1 MVNGIDTLALTHIGR
16 AFERGL
22 PFQGRL
28 PAMSQSHPSDGCDAL
43 RASHLHIE
51 MTLIACSASCRYRG
65 VIGLKAHHETNM
77 FPQSQGHA
85 SAVASTR
92 QSTSRRDGGFTL
104 IETAVALVIGGL
116 MIQAMLTG
124 VSLIQTA
131 RVNDVMR
138 QQAAIEAA
146 VDAFQDRYRALPG
159 DYDRASTAL
168 TCGRAMCAN
177 GDGNGRIDTANAA
190 GVREDLL
197 AWAHLSA
204 AGLLS
209 GKYEFSGDVVVATW
223 DNSPTNVYGGYVQ
236 LATDNAWGAAD
247 HNATRNNLKTG
258 MRVPA
263 AVLAAV
269 DSKIDDGLPYSG
281 KFQFAAAAQS
291 GACLDVSAG
300 NVVWKAVSG
309 GDDCQATTLLN

>member
-1 MVNGIDTLALTHIGR
+1 
-16 AFERGL
+16 
-22 PFQGRL
+22 
-28 PAMSQSHPSDGCDAL
+28 
-43 RASHLHIE
+43 
-51 MTLIACSASCRYRG
+51 MTLIASCAPCPYRG
-65 VIGLKAHHETNM
+65 VIVLNPRYGTNM
-77 FPQSQGHA
+77 FPQSKS
-85 SAVASTR
+85 SAVAVTR
-92 QSTSRRDGGFTL
+92 QSARRRDGGFTL
-104 IETAVALVIGGL
+104 IETAVVLVIGGL
-116 MIQAMLTG
+116 MIQAMVTG

-159 DYDRASTAL
+159 DYADASTAL
-168 TCGRAMCAN
+168 RCGPTACAN
-177 GDGNGRIDTANAA
+177 GDGNGRIDGTNAA

-209 GKYEFSGDVVVATW
+209 GKYEFSGDVTVATW
-223 DNSPTNVYGGYVQ
+223 DNSPTNVYGGYVR
-236 LATDNAWGAAD
+236 LATDNAWGAAE
-247 HNATRNNLKTG
+247 HNAARNNLKTG

-263 AVLAAV
+263 SVLAAV
-269 DSKIDDGLPYSG
+269 DGKIDDGLPYSG
-281 KFQFAAAAQS
+281 KFQFAAATQAS
-291 GACLDVSAG
+291 ACLDVSAG

>member
-1 MVNGIDTLALTHIGR
+1 
-16 AFERGL
+16 
-22 PFQGRL
+22 
-28 PAMSQSHPSDGCDAL
+28 
-43 RASHLHIE
+43 
-51 MTLIACSASCRYRG
+51 MTLIAPRAPCRYRG
-65 VIGLKAHHETNM
+65 VIGLNPRVDTNM
-77 FPQSQGHA
+77 FSQLEGLA
-85 SAVASTR
+85 PAVAFTR
-92 QSTSRRDGGFTL
+92 QSNWRREGGFTL

-159 DYDRASTAL
+159 DYAGASTAL
-168 TCGRAMCAN
+168 SCGRAACAN

-209 GKYEFSGDVVVATW
+209 GKYEFSGEDAVATW
-223 DNSPTNVYGGYVQ
+223 DNSPTNVYGGYVH
-236 LATDNAWGAAD
+236 LATDDAWGAAE
-247 HNATRNNLKTG
+247 HNAARNNLKTG

-281 KFQFAAAAQS
+281 KFQFAAVALS
-291 GACLDVSAG
+291 GPCLDVSSG